1 MRLLVVLL
9 FTTFCLSLQA
19 QILTQSTAELAPIEA
34 YANIKAVT
42 LHDDENTTVFMI
54 SIKKSVRRHLHEY
67 HTEVVTVLA
76 GRGKM
81 FLAGEYL
88 DIRKGDQIIIPPN
101 TPHGVV
107 TTGGQPLQV
116 MSVQT
121 PQFLGYDRVF
131 LPEETPEEKAAKEE
145 KAKKEKKKKK
155 AKKKKKVDDI
165 PEFEGEFD

>member
-1 MRLLVVLL
+1 MRLLIVLL
-9 FTTFCLSLQA
+9 LTIACLSLQA
-19 QILTQSTAELAPIEA
+19 QILTQSAAELTPTEA
-34 YANIKAVT
+34 YENVKVTT
-42 LHDDENTTVFMI
+42 LHDDENTTIFMI

-67 HTEVVTVLA
+67 HTEIVTVLS

-107 TTGGQPLQV
+107 TTSGQPLQV

-131 LPEETPEEKAAKEE
+131 LPEETPEEKAAQEE
-145 KAKKEKKKKK
+145 KAKKEKKKKV
-155 AKKKKKVDDI
+155 KKKKKEDDI

>member
-1 MRLLVVLL
+1 MRLLIVLL
-9 FTTFCLSLQA
+9 LTTICLSLQA
-19 QILTQSTAELAPIEA
+19 QILTQSTAELAPTEA
-34 YANIKAVT
+34 YENVNITT

-67 HTEVVTVLA
+67 HTEIVTVLE

-81 FLAGEYL
+81 YFAGKYL

-107 TTGGQPLQV
+107 TTSSQPLQV

-131 LPEETPEEKAAKEE
+131 LPEETPEEQAA
-145 KAKKEKKKKK
+145 KAKKEKKKKV
-155 AKKKKKVDDI
+155 KKKKKEDDI